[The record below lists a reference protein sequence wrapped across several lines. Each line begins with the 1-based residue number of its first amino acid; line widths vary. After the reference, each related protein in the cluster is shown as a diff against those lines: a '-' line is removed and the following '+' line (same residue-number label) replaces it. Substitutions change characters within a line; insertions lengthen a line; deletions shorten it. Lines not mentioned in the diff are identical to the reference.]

1 VVRKGGNKTAFAL
14 GGGTGLTPAQ
24 QNNSGGSVGTASAER
39 KNKMLQRCW
48 GWDYKAPCIYSITI
62 AIADRQ
68 SMALGRLVVDN
79 DGGGNPAN
87 VVAHVE
93 PTAAGRA
100 VVAEWRR
107 MGELTPAI
115 RPLEI
120 QIMPDH
126 IHFIVR
132 VTERLARPL
141 GQIIAGFKT
150 GSSKA
155 ATGKPGFW
163 SEGFQDTILFRE
175 GQLEN
180 MFNYVRDNP
189 RRLAVKRLCREFFTV
204 RRDLAIVAAVDEVG
218 LTPARA
224 ATCGGGTGLTP
235 ARAATCGGGTGLT
248 PARAATCG
256 GGTGLTPAQQNH
268 SGCSVG
274 LASAKPMTLHFQAIG
289 NEALLKAPA
298 IFQIQCSRSY
308 LAYRRVAKPGGGL
321 KIARDENGRPIIETE
336 TGEFR
341 EKLEVLL
348 AMAAKGAVLIS
359 PCISD
364 GEREIARRAMEA
376 GARLITLS
384 NKGFSNLFKP
394 GGKAFESASEGRL
407 LMLAPAAWPYQ
418 PGEKKM
424 TRFDACALNRIA
436 QLIAGEGAAEIN
448 YRGMK
453 PGNVEGLVAEACRSS
468 TS

>member
-1 VVRKGGNKTAFAL
+1 MI
-14 GGGTGLTPAQ
+14 
-24 QNNSGGSVGTASAER
+24 GGSVGPASAEP
-39 KNKMLQRCW
+39 KNNMLQRCW
-48 GWDYKAPCIYSITI
+48 GWDYKAPCIYLITI
-62 AIADRQ
+62 AIADRR
-68 SMALGRLVVDN
+68 SMALGRLVIDN
-79 DGGGNPAN
+79 DGGGDPAK

-93 PTAAGRA
+93 LTAAGRA
-100 VVAEWRR
+100 VEAEWRR

-126 IHFIVR
+126 IHFIIR

-175 GQLEN
+175 RQLEN

-204 RRDLAIVAAVDEVG
+204 RRDLEVEVG
-218 LTPARA
+218 LTPS
-224 ATCGGGTGLTP
+224 
-235 ARAATCGGGTGLT
+235 
-248 PARAATCG
+248 
-256 GGTGLTPAQQNH
+256 QQNN
-268 SGCSVG
+268 SDSSVG
-274 LASAKPMTLHFQAIG
+274 LALAKPMTLHFQAIG

-321 KIARDENGRPIIETE
+321 KIARDESGRPIIETE

-341 EKLEVLL
+341 AKLEVLL

-376 GARLITLS
+376 GAKLITLS
-384 NKGFSNLFKP
+384 NKGFSKLFKP

-424 TRFDACALNRIA
+424 TRFDACTLNRIA
-436 QLIAGEGAAEIN
+436 QLIAGDGAAEIN

-453 PGNVEGLVAEACRSS
+453 PSNVEGLVAEACRADARP
-468 TS
+468 TGQEGAR

>member
-1 VVRKGGNKTAFAL
+1 MNAEEHEKPDARHEMQCRDAV
-14 GGGTGLTPAQ
+14 PAEPK
-24 QNNSGGSVGTASAER
+24 S
-39 KNKMLQRCW
+39 KMLQRCW

-62 AIADRQ
+62 AIADRR

-79 DGGGNPAN
+79 DGGGDPAK

-93 PTAAGRA
+93 QSAVGRA
-100 VVAEWRR
+100 VEAEWRR

-115 RPLEI
+115 KPLEI

-126 IHFIVR
+126 VHFIVR

-175 GQLEN
+175 GQLAF
-180 MFNYVRDNP
+180 MFSYLRDNP
-189 RRLAVKRLCREFFTV
+189 RRLAVKRLYREFFTV
-204 RRDLAIVAAVDEVG
+204 RRDLAVEVA
-218 LTPARA
+218 
-224 ATCGGGTGLTP
+224 
-235 ARAATCGGGTGLT
+235 
-248 PARAATCG
+248 
-256 GGTGLTPAQQNH
+256 LTPAQQDN
-268 SGCSVG
+268 SGG
-274 LASAKPMTLHFQAIG
+274 LTLHFQAIG
-289 NEALLKAPA
+289 NESLLKAPE

-321 KIARDENGRPIIETE
+321 KIARDESGRPIIETE

-348 AMAAKGAVLIS
+348 AMAAKGSVLIS

-376 GARLITLS
+376 GAKLITLS
-384 NKGFSNLFKP
+384 NKGFSKLFKP
-394 GGKAFESASEGRL
+394 IGKAFESASEGRL

-424 TRFDACALNRIA
+424 TRFDACTLNRIA
-436 QLIAGEGAAEIN
+436 QLIAGEGAA
-448 YRGMK
+448 GAATC
-453 PGNVEGLVAEACRSS
+453 GGGTGLTPAQQYKGKVPVNIDELVRAATAASGS
-468 TS
+468 VGAASAGL

>member
-1 VVRKGGNKTAFAL
+1 MIA
-14 GGGTGLTPAQ
+14 
-24 QNNSGGSVGTASAER
+24 SGSVGSASAEP

-48 GWDYKAPCIYSITI
+48 GWDYKAPCIYLITI
-62 AIADRQ
+62 AIADRR
-68 SMALGRLVVDN
+68 SMALGRLVVDD
-79 DGGGNPAN
+79 DGGGDPAK

-93 PTAAGRA
+93 LTAAGRA
-100 VVAEWRR
+100 VEAEWRR
-107 MGELTPAI
+107 MGELTPTI

-132 VTERLARPL
+132 VTARLSRPL

-155 ATGKPGFW
+155 AIGKPGFW

-189 RRLAVKRLCREFFTV
+189 RRLAVKRLCREFFTI
-204 RRDLAIVAAVDEVG
+204 RRDLAVEVAR
-218 LTPARA
+218 TPAQ
-224 ATCGGGTGLTP
+224 
-235 ARAATCGGGTGLT
+235 
-248 PARAATCG
+248 AATCG

-268 SGCSVG
+268 IGDSVG
-274 LASAKPMTLHFQAIG
+274 LASAKLMTLHFQAIG

-308 LAYRRVAKPGGGL
+308 LAYRRVEKPGGGL
-321 KIARDENGRPIIETE
+321 KIARDESGRPIIETE

-376 GARLITLS
+376 GAKLITLS
-384 NKGFSNLFKP
+384 NKGFSKLFKP

-436 QLIAGEGAAEIN
+436 QLLAGEGAAEIN

-453 PGNVEGLVAEACRSS
+453 PSNVEGLVAEACRADARP
-468 TS
+468 TGQEGAR

>member
-1 VVRKGGNKTAFAL
+1 MTAE
-14 GGGTGLTPAQ
+14 P
-24 QNNSGGSVGTASAER
+24 

-48 GWDYKAPCIYSITI
+48 GWDYKSPCIYSITI
-62 AIADRQ
+62 AIADRR

-79 DGGGNPAN
+79 DGSGDPAK

-93 PTAAGRA
+93 PSAAGRA
-100 VVAEWRR
+100 VEAEWKR

-115 RPLEI
+115 KPLEI

-126 IHFIVR
+126 IHFIIR
-132 VTERLARPL
+132 VTEWLARPL

-163 SEGFQDTILFRE
+163 SDGFQDTILFRE

-180 MFNYVRDNP
+180 MFTYVRDNP
-189 RRLAVKRLCREFFTV
+189 RRLAVKRLYREFFTV
-204 RRDLAIVAAVDEVG
+204 RRDLVVEVA
-218 LTPARA
+218 LTRD
-224 ATCGGGTGLTP
+224 
-235 ARAATCGGGTGLT
+235 
-248 PARAATCG
+248 
-256 GGTGLTPAQQNH
+256 QKSN
-268 SGCSVG
+268 SGCSV
-274 LASAKPMTLHFQAIG
+274 ASALAGACPQRRQPLHFQAVG
-289 NEALLKAPA
+289 NESLLKAPA
-298 IFQIQCSRSY
+298 IFQIQCSRTY

-321 KIARDENGRPIIETE
+321 KIARDESGQPIIETE

-384 NKGFSNLFKP
+384 NKGFAKLFKP
-394 GGKAFESASEGRL
+394 SGKAFESASEGRL
-407 LMLAPAAWPYQ
+407 LMLAPAAWPYC

-436 QLIAGEGAAEIN
+436 QLIASDGAAEIN

-453 PGNVEGLVAEACRSS
+453 PSNVEALVAEACRAYARP
-468 TS
+468 TGQEGAR

>member
-1 VVRKGGNKTAFAL
+1 MNAEEHEKPDARHEMQCRGAV
-14 GGGTGLTPAQ
+14 PAEPK
-24 QNNSGGSVGTASAER
+24 S
-39 KNKMLQRCW
+39 KMLQRCW

-62 AIADRQ
+62 AIADRR

-79 DGGGNPAN
+79 YGGGDPAK

-93 PTAAGRA
+93 QSAVGRA
-100 VVAEWRR
+100 VEAEWRR

-115 RPLEI
+115 KPLEI

-126 IHFIVR
+126 VHFIVR

-163 SEGFQDTILFRE
+163 SKGFQDTILFRE
-175 GQLEN
+175 GQLAF
-180 MFNYVRDNP
+180 MFSYLRDNP
-189 RRLAVKRLCREFFTV
+189 RRLAVKRLYREFFTV
-204 RRDLAIVAAVDEVG
+204 RRDLEVEVA
-218 LTPARA
+218 
-224 ATCGGGTGLTP
+224 
-235 ARAATCGGGTGLT
+235 
-248 PARAATCG
+248 
-256 GGTGLTPAQQNH
+256 LTPAQQDN
-268 SGCSVG
+268 SGGG
-274 LASAKPMTLHFQAIG
+274 LTLHFQAIG
-289 NEALLKAPA
+289 NESLLKAPE

-321 KIARDENGRPIIETE
+321 KIARDESGRPIIETE

-348 AMAAKGAVLIS
+348 AMAAKGSVLIS

-376 GARLITLS
+376 GAKLITLS
-384 NKGFSNLFKP
+384 NKGFSKLFKP
-394 GGKAFESASEGRL
+394 SGKAFESASEGRL

-424 TRFDACALNRIA
+424 TRFDACTLNRIA
-436 QLIAGEGAAEIN
+436 QLIAGEGAA
-448 YRGMK
+448 GAATC
-453 PGNVEGLVAEACRSS
+453 GGGTGLTPAQQYKGKVPVNIDELVRAATAASGS
-468 TS
+468 VGAASAGL

>member
-1 VVRKGGNKTAFAL
+1 MI
-14 GGGTGLTPAQ
+14 
-24 QNNSGGSVGTASAER
+24 GGSVGAASAEL

-48 GWDYKAPCIYSITI
+48 GWDYKAPCIYLITI
-62 AIADRQ
+62 VIADRR

-79 DGGGNPAN
+79 DGGGDPAK
-87 VVAHVE
+87 VMAHVE
-93 PTAAGRA
+93 PSASGRA
-100 VVAEWRR
+100 VEAEWRR

-115 RPLEI
+115 KPLEI

-126 IHFIVR
+126 IHFIIR

-163 SEGFQDTILFRE
+163 SKGFQDTILFRE
-175 GQLEN
+175 GQLAF
-180 MFNYVRDNP
+180 MFGYLRDNP
-189 RRLAVKRLCREFFTV
+189 RRLAVKRLYREFFTV
-204 RRDLAIVAAVDEVG
+204 RRDLVVEVALTRDQQNNYSGGAG
-218 LTPARA
+218 LTPDQQNNYSTPDRA
-224 ATCGGGTGLTP
+224 ATCGGGAGLTP
-235 ARAATCGGGTGLT
+235 DQLNNDGGL
-248 PARAATCG
+248 R
-256 GGTGLTPAQQNH
+256 
-268 SGCSVG
+268 
-274 LASAKPMTLHFQAIG
+274 LHFQAVG

-298 IFQIQCSRSY
+298 IFQIQCSRAY

-321 KIARDENGRPIIETE
+321 KIARDESGRPIIETE

-348 AMAAKGAVLIS
+348 AMAEKGAVLIS

-376 GARLITLS
+376 GSRLITLS
-384 NKGFSNLFKP
+384 NKGFTKLFKP
-394 GGKAFESASEGRL
+394 SGKAFESASEGRL
-407 LMLAPAAWPYQ
+407 LMLAPAAWPYC

-453 PGNVEGLVAEACRSS
+453 PSNVEGLVAEACRAYARPTGQKGVMSRL
-468 TS
+468 

>member
-1 VVRKGGNKTAFAL
+1 MAF
-14 GGGTGLTPAQ
+14 
-24 QNNSGGSVGTASAER
+24 GSVGAASAEP

-48 GWDYKAPCIYSITI
+48 GWDYRAACIYSITI
-62 AIADRQ
+62 AIADRP

-79 DGGGNPAN
+79 DGGGDPAK

-93 PTAAGRA
+93 LTAAGRA
-100 VVAEWRR
+100 VEAEWRR

-115 RPLEI
+115 KPLEI

-189 RRLAVKRLCREFFTV
+189 RRLAVKRLYREFFTV
-204 RRDLAIVAAVDEVG
+204 RRDLAVG
-218 LTPARA
+218 LTPN
-224 ATCGGGTGLTP
+224 
-235 ARAATCGGGTGLT
+235 
-248 PARAATCG
+248 
-256 GGTGLTPAQQNH
+256 QQNN
-268 SGCSVG
+268 SDSSVD
-274 LASAKPMTLHFQAIG
+274 LALAKPMTLHFQAIG
-289 NEALLKAPA
+289 NEVLLKAPA

-308 LAYRRVAKPGGGL
+308 LAYRRVAKPGGGR
-321 KIARDENGRPIIETE
+321 KIARDDCGRPIIETE

-384 NKGFSNLFKP
+384 NKGFSPLFKP
-394 GGKAFESASEGRL
+394 SGKTFESASEGRL

-436 QLIAGEGAAEIN
+436 QLMAGDGAAEIN
-448 YRGMK
+448 YHGMR
-453 PGNVEGLVAEACRSS
+453 PANIDALVKAACLVGKSPAEPRPATASRRVA
-468 TS
+468 